1 MAKTCITT
9 DPECAA
15 VPLMDDNCFNGCTI
29 ICSIR
34 QQAVLTFLILQT
46 HLRSRLI
53 FFFFTYL
60 LGSDFTDVQ
69 VFSFSKKTSFVK
81 ICFRRG
87 CFVVFFHQYY
97 YFFSVMFFSKTLQAF
112 SLNFQILLLT
122 KFVRKLRAIY
132 CHHFQSQNKK
142 DCMLLFIYDFSKKY
156 QRYRT
161 FKIFRDGRKV
171 PAAMS
176 FAYSNAFHHFR
187 SAPEGNK
194 KNFKY
199 DLDYEKL
206 F

>member
-29 ICSIR
+29 ICSSTPTSCFDIPHS
-34 QQAVLTFLILQT
+34 VDSFTFEAYFI
-46 HLRSRLI
+46 
-53 FFFFTYL
+53 FFFTYL
-60 LGSDFTDVQ
+60 LGSDFTDAQ

-142 DCMLLFIYDFSKKY
+142 DFMLLFIYDFSK
-156 QRYRT
+156 RYRT
-161 FKIFRDGRKV
+161 FKIFMDGRKC

-176 FAYSNAFHHFR
+176 IAYSNAFHHFR